1 MDMQTTQ
8 PIKNKK
14 DIQKLKQYYLD
25 RHQIRNYA
33 LVTLGMN
40 TSLRIGDLLLLKW
53 ENVYDFCNKRYFHH
67 LNVLEQKTGKST
79 RIALNKEVLQ
89 ALRQLKKT
97 RPLLSANDYLF
108 QSREGKNR
116 PISRT
121 QAFRIIKGAADEL
134 HIEGIISCHSL
145 RKTFGYHAWK
155 KGTPPAVIMTIYNH
169 SSLDVTKRYLS
180 IDQDDKDKVF
190 LEINL

>member
-1 MDMQTTQ
+1 MQKTQ
-8 PIKNKK
+8 PIKNRK

-25 RHQIRNYA
+25 RHQTRNYV
-33 LVTLGMN
+33 LVTLGLN

-53 ENVYDFCNKRYFHH
+53 KDVYDFCGRSYYRH
-67 LNVLEQKTGKST
+67 LSIFEQKTGKNT
-79 RIALNKEVLQ
+79 LIALNKEVIQ
-89 ALRQLKKT
+89 ALRQLKKS
-97 RPLLSANDYLF
+97 LSLVSEDDYIF
-108 QSREGKNR
+108 RSREGKNR

-121 QAFRIIKGAADEL
+121 QAFRIIKSAADEL
-134 HIEGIISCHSL
+134 HLEGIISCHSL

-190 LEINL
+190 LEMNL

>member
-1 MDMQTTQ
+1 MQKTQ
-8 PIKNKK
+8 PIKNRK

-25 RHQIRNYA
+25 RQQIRNYA

-40 TSLRIGDLLLLKW
+40 TSLRIGDLLHLTWKD
-53 ENVYDFCNKRYFHH
+53 VYDFSNRSYCRH
-67 LNVLEQKTGKST
+67 LNLLEQKTGKNT
-79 RIALNKEVLQ
+79 QIALNREVIY
-89 ALRQLKKT
+89 ALKQLKKSQT
-97 RPLLSANDYLF
+97 PIAADDYLF
-108 QSREGKNR
+108 KSREGKNR

-121 QAFRIIKGAADEL
+121 QAFRIIKQAADDL
-134 HIEGIISCHSL
+134 HIEGVISCHSL

>member
-1 MDMQTTQ
+1 MQKTQ
-8 PIKNKK
+8 PIKNQK
-14 DIQKLKQYYLD
+14 DIKKLKQYYLD

-33 LVTLGMN
+33 LVTLGLN

-53 ENVYDFCNKRYFHH
+53 GDVYDFRNRSYYRH
-67 LNVLEQKTGKST
+67 LNILEQKTGKNT
-79 RIALNKEVLQ
+79 LIALNKEVTQ
-89 ALRQLKKT
+89 ALGQLKKS
-97 RPLLSANDYLF
+97 LSPVSEEDYIF
-108 QSREGKNR
+108 RSREGKNH

-121 QAFRIIKGAADEL
+121 QAFRIIKNAADEL
-134 HIEGIISCHSL
+134 HLEGIISCHSL

-190 LEINL
+190 LEMNL

>member
-1 MDMQTTQ
+1 MQTTQ
-8 PIKNKK
+8 PIKDRK
-14 DIQKLKQYYLD
+14 DIRKLKQYYLD
-25 RHQIRNYA
+25 RQQIRNYA

-40 TSLRIGDLLLLKW
+40 TSLRIGDLLHLTW
-53 ENVYDFCNKRYFHH
+53 EDVYDFHNRDYCRHIK
-67 LNVLEQKTGKST
+67 VLEQKTGKHT
-79 RIALNKEVLQ
+79 LIALNKEVIR
-89 ALRQLKKT
+89 ALKQLKKSLA
-97 RPLLSANDYLF
+97 PVSASDYLF
-108 QSREGKNR
+108 KSREGKNR

-121 QAFRIIKGAADEL
+121 QAFRIIKQAADEL

-155 KGTPPAVIMTIYNH
+155 KGIPPAVIMTIYNH